1 MSAHTP
7 KPWVAER
14 GGCIRSAAPEAGR
27 QYARGVGYPQIAL
40 VTGLHEGRPEGER
53 EANERLICAAPDLL
67 DALSDAPNPRK
78 YGAGPVETERFF
90 SDFETWRVVARA
102 AIEKAGGK

>member
-7 KPWVAER
+7 KPWIVEK

-27 QYARGVGYPQIAL
+27 QYARGIGYPQVAL
-40 VTGLHEGRPEGER
+40 VTGLHEDRPEGER

-67 DALSDAPNPRK
+67 EAANDAISACR
-78 YGAGPVETERFF
+78 VEWCGEGVLPDGNIYCVTCGIL
-90 SDFETWRVVARA
+90 RA
-102 AIEKAGGK
+102 AIAKAVPK

>member
-7 KPWVAER
+7 KPWIAEK

-27 QYARGVGYPQIAL
+27 QYARGVGYPQVAL
-40 VTGLHEGRPEGER
+40 VTGLHEDRPEGER

-67 DALSDAPNPRK
+67 EACKRLLGSIEPEHHGHTDQ
-78 YGAGPVETERFF
+78 VEAREM
-90 SDFETWRVVARA
+90 ARA
-102 AIEKAGGK
+102 AIAKAVPK